1 LEKSKFFIGAG
12 TVVDH
17 QGSFGTGKFCGVIAI
32 GFFIFACDKIYSTPL
47 YQGFWCN
54 ICCCL

>member
-1 LEKSKFFIGAG
+1 MAIVSTALSMAKTYYLIGFIY
-12 TVVDH
+12 
-17 QGSFGTGKFCGVIAI
+17 SLLMIAT